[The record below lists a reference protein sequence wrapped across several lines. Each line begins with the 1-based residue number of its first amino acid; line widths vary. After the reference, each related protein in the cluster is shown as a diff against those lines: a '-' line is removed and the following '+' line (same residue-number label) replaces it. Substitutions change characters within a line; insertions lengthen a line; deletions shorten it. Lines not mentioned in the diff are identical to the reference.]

1 MKANTVC
8 FSSSSATKEPRLS
21 SFWPTMRN
29 QIAIW
34 FSHDVCYLWRA
45 LDQHGHVLNIPVQ
58 RRRDKKTAKKFF
70 RKLPKGLTYVAR
82 KIILDKL
89 KSHGAAEVSAPNH
102 EGVLRVR
109 ADTARSAGSWSPMG

>member
-82 KIILDKL
+82 MIILDKL

-109 ADTARSAGSWSPMG
+109 ADTAGSAGSWSPMG

>member
-1 MKANTVC
+1 MIRLEFCERFEAVQACTAWLDLTNSYSLARIRPCLGRQMKANTVC

-70 RKLPKGLTYVAR
+70 QKLPKGLT
-82 KIILDKL
+82 
-89 KSHGAAEVSAPNH
+89 
-102 EGVLRVR
+102 
-109 ADTARSAGSWSPMG
+109 